1 MLQSNLYCTCEL
13 LWTTDPIASSWSA
26 LLHFLVNAG
35 VWVLAWFVIFMLF
48 PSDLSFLS
56 QPRLVFNTWGSCC
69 ESDENLCIIKTS
81 QEPIPRCKCSAS
93 SIYIYIYNIYIY
105 IYIYNR
111 IEQCALPVT
120 TIMALWQLVNLG
132 TRCTVTHCRIA
143 LWSHQSAQTAS
154 SERCI
159 MQIVNVSLRDSPPNP

>member
-1 MLQSNLYCTCEL
+1 MNQTALDVN
-13 LWTTDPIASSWSA
+13 WS
-26 LLHFLVNAG
+26 F
-35 VWVLAWFVIFMLF
+35 
-48 PSDLSFLS
+48 
-56 QPRLVFNTWGSCC
+56 
-69 ESDENLCIIKTS
+69 
-81 QEPIPRCKCSAS
+81 
-93 SIYIYIYNIYIY
+93 IY

-154 SERCI
+154 SEQCI
-159 MQIVNVSLRDSPPNP
+159 NANSERLSERLSTQSIRYIICKLNLQTVLFRPLRSHQCSSEWFENWDMSISQRAINTSHTDKQ

>member
-1 MLQSNLYCTCEL
+1 MSVPAQYPT
-13 LWTTDPIASSWSA
+13 P
-26 LLHFLVNAG
+26 
-35 VWVLAWFVIFMLF
+35 
-48 PSDLSFLS
+48 SFLHPHLPNLTLLNITQHA
-56 QPRLVFNTWGSCC
+56 QPNFRIEYTAQSCLRRRLYKIHYL
-69 ESDENLCIIKTS
+69 SDYGGRRN
-81 QEPIPRCKCSAS
+81 
-93 SIYIYIYNIYIY
+93 

>member
-1 MLQSNLYCTCEL
+1 MSKA
-13 LWTTDPIASSWSA
+13 ASHRLGAFGKS
-26 LLHFLVNAG
+26 
-35 VWVLAWFVIFMLF
+35 IYY
-48 PSDLSFLS
+48 
-56 QPRLVFNTWGSCC
+56 RLVSNGRHGRGAGSHDY
-69 ESDENLCIIKTS
+69 EIDVI
-81 QEPIPRCKCSAS
+81 
-93 SIYIYIYNIYIY
+93 NIQIDVIN

-143 LWSHQSAQTAS
+143 LWSHRSAQTAS